1 MRTFS
6 RVMVIGR
13 VGRDVEV
20 RLPSNGGTSWA
31 TMSVATSRARRDGD
45 AWVEETEWHA
55 VKLFGRDAEYAA
67 KWGRRGALVA
77 VEGSLSYERY
87 ADAEGHK
94 RTTVRILAERLSV
107 LVAAPE
113 RTLEAEPAAEA
124 APEAPAEEGSSEVA
138 VAIA

>member
-20 RLPSNGGTSWA
+20 RLPSGGGTPWA

-55 VKLFGRDAEYAA
+55 VKVFGRDAEYAA
-67 KWGRRGALVA
+67 KHGRRGALVA
-77 VEGSLSYERY
+77 VEGSLVYERY
-87 ADAEGHK
+87 QDAEGHK
-94 RTTVRILAERLSV
+94 RTTVRIIADRVSV

-113 RTLEAEPAAEA
+113 RSLEAGPAAEA
-124 APEAPAEEGSSEVA
+124 TSEEPASEGTSPVAEA
-138 VAIA
+138 

>member
-20 RLPSNGGTSWA
+20 RLPSHAGGSSWA

-77 VEGSLSYERY
+77 VEGSLAYERY

-94 RTTVRILAERLSV
+94 RTTVRVIADRLSV
-107 LVAAPE
+107 LAAAPE
-113 RTLEAEPAAEA
+113 RSLEAEPVQ
-124 APEAPAEEGSSEVA
+124 EAPAEEAAVDAGNE